1 MMLENVNFIL
11 LVSPQYPI
19 LPLVITNN
27 IPYGSPI
34 ILQFK
39 IWNSNFKLYHFQI
52 SKKVKYEQTTEF
64 LTKRTIRFWYSKN

>member
-19 LPLVITNN
+19 LPLAITNN
-27 IPYGSPI
+27 ILYESPI

-39 IWNSNFKLYHFQI
+39 I
-52 SKKVKYEQTTEF
+52 
-64 LTKRTIRFWYSKN
+64 